1 MIRLDTILQKVR
13 AYQPDAD
20 TTLLRSAYVVAAQA
34 HGGQVRRSGEPYLTH
49 PLEVASIL
57 ADLHL
62 DPVAVAA
69 GLLHDVVEDS
79 RVTTEDIERRFGKQ
93 MSRVIDGV
101 TKLSR
106 VEFSSAEA
114 NQAENVRKMIIAM
127 TDDIRVILIKLAD
140 RLHNMRTLA
149 HLREDK
155 RRRIASETLDVYA
168 PLAGRLGIGRIEEEL
183 QELSLRHLEPQ
194 TYRVLEARVKAKKR
208 WADDFIRDITRTLWK
223 KLQAEDIPGEL
234 SGRPKSIYSIYRKM
248 HRQQIELDQMYDYI
262 AVRLVTD
269 TIPHCYTA
277 LGVVHNTWRPI
288 PGRIKDFIAM
298 PRPNGYQSLHTS
310 LLTDSGTHFEVQIRT
325 KNMHRVA
332 EEGIAAHWGYKSSAP
347 YGDKEVERF
356 AWLRRILD
364 WQKEVDDPHEFLS
377 SLKIDLYAEEVHCFT
392 PKGEVKTLPRGATVV
407 DFAYA
412 IHTEVG
418 HGCAG
423 ARVNGAAAPLRYEL
437 RNGDICEILT
447 DKKHLPSEEWIKI
460 ARTNRAKT
468 KIRARLNAEAR
479 RRSIEIGRQ
488 LIEKEAARHGLG
500 FRRVKNAPGLE
511 EAKKR
516 QGAATLD
523 DLLAAVG
530 YGRVEASRVLQNC
543 FPDGSLKK
551 KDASAS
557 ATPITSAVRRI
568 IGREAGQILVS
579 GHQDSLVHRADC
591 CSPIPGEAI
600 TGYLTKGRGVDV
612 HSARCARLGDLELD
626 PERRVSV
633 TWKSLTGSRYDTCLT
648 VEVENRKG
656 ILADITKVIAE
667 ADTDIV
673 TVEAIADEFARGEI
687 RVTVSVRNTK
697 EVDQLTRT
705 VRDVPGVIHVERG
718 RERAVP
724 GADERR
730 GGDRAAPGEPRPA
743 AARPGPNGAEP
754 EGAGPPDEP
763 EEPEEPEDAVPE
775 PAASGAPDTDAPD
788 EVGPVVEPPVVEP
801 PVVEPPVV
809 EPAAAAPPESG
820 AAADRK

>member
-34 HGGQVRRSGEPYLTH
+34 HGGQVRQSGEPYLTH

-79 RVTTEDIERRFGKQ
+79 RITTEDIERRFGKQ
-93 MSRVIDGV
+93 MSRVIEGV

-106 VEFSSAEA
+106 VEFSTAEA

-140 RLHNMRTLA
+140 RLHNMRTLS

-234 SGRPKSIYSIYRKM
+234 SGRPKSIYSIYQKM

-332 EEGIAAHWGYKSSAP
+332 EEGIAAHWGYKSSSP

-356 AWLRRILD
+356 AWLRQMLD

-377 SLKIDLYAEEVHCFT
+377 NLKIDLYAEEVHCFT

-418 HGCAG
+418 HGCTG

-447 DKKHLPSEEWIKI
+447 DKKHLPTEDWIKI

-488 LIEKEAARHGLG
+488 LVEKEAARHGFG

-530 YGRVEASRVLQNC
+530 YGRVEASRVLQTC

-551 KDASAS
+551 KDPAA
-557 ATPITSAVRRI
+557 AAPITSAVRRI

-579 GHQDSLVHRADC
+579 GHQDSLVRRADC

-697 EVDQLTRT
+697 EVDRLART

-718 RERAVP
+718 RERTAPAAPDPSPPGEEAGAAPDRP
-724 GADERR
+724 GA
-730 GGDRAAPGEPRPA
+730 
-743 AARPGPNGAEP
+743 NGTEP
-754 EGAGPPDEP
+754 EKRTAPLDETAGA
-763 EEPEEPEDAVPE
+763 APE
-775 PAASGAPDTDAPD
+775 PAASEAAETDPPGGIGAA
-788 EVGPVVEPPVVEP
+788 VERR
-801 PVVEPPVV
+801 
-809 EPAAAAPPESG
+809 PAEPPESG
-820 AAADRK
+820 AAANRK

>member
-79 RVTTEDIERRFGKQ
+79 RVTIEDIERRFGKQ

-140 RLHNMRTLA
+140 RLHNMRTLS
-149 HLREDK
+149 HLREGK

-479 RRSIEIGRQ
+479 RRSVEIGRQ
-488 LIEKEAARHGLG
+488 LIEKEAAGHGLG

-718 RERAVP
+718 RERAAP

-730 GGDRAAPGEPRPA
+730 GGDRAAPGEPRSA

-763 EEPEEPEDAVPE
+763 DEPDEAVPE
-775 PAASGAPDTDAPD
+775 PAASGAADTDAPD
-788 EVGPVVEPPVVEP
+788 EVGPVVEPPVI
-801 PVVEPPVV
+801 

>member
-79 RVTTEDIERRFGKQ
+79 RVTIEDIERRFGKQ

-488 LIEKEAARHGLG
+488 LIEKEAAGHGLG

-718 RERAVP
+718 RERAAP

-730 GGDRAAPGEPRPA
+730 GGDRAAPGEPRSA

-763 EEPEEPEDAVPE
+763 DEPDEAVPE
-775 PAASGAPDTDAPD
+775 PAASGAADTDAPD
-788 EVGPVVEPPVVEP
+788 EVGPVVEPPVI
-801 PVVEPPVV
+801 

>member
-34 HGGQVRRSGEPYLTH
+34 HGGQVRQSGEPYLTH

-79 RVTTEDIERRFGKQ
+79 RVTTEDIERRFGKP

-106 VEFSSAEA
+106 VEFSTAEA
-114 NQAENVRKMIIAM
+114 NQAENVRKMLIAM

-140 RLHNMRTLA
+140 RLHNMRTLS

-234 SGRPKSIYSIYRKM
+234 SGRPKSIYSIYQKM

-332 EEGIAAHWGYKSSAP
+332 EEGIAAHRVYKSSAP

-356 AWLRRILD
+356 AWLRQLLD

-377 SLKIDLYAEEVHCFT
+377 NLKIDLYAEEVHCFT

-418 HGCAG
+418 HGCTG

-447 DKKHLPSEEWIKI
+447 DKKHLPSEDWIKI
-460 ARTNRAKT
+460 AKTNRAKT

-488 LIEKEAARHGLG
+488 LVEKEAARHGLG

-551 KDASAS
+551 KEDSSAS
-557 ATPITSAVRRI
+557 AAPITSAVRRI

-579 GHQDSLVHRADC
+579 GRQDSLVHRAEC

-697 EVDQLTRT
+697 EVDRLTQT

-718 RERAVP
+718 RERAAPGQDEP
-724 GADERR
+724 GAT
-730 GGDRAAPGEPRPA
+730 PGETQPAPARRPD
-743 AARPGPNGAEP
+743 PNGPEP
-754 EGAGPPDEP
+754 ERSGPPGEAGGAGEP
-763 EEPEEPEDAVPE
+763 VPE
-775 PAASGAPDTDAPD
+775 PAASETAETAPLGG
-788 EVGPVVEPPVVEP
+788 VGPMVEPPV
-801 PVVEPPVV
+801 
-809 EPAAAAPPESG
+809 AAPPASG